1 MLPCAAILLGRL
13 KNQLIKRSW
22 EKNIVCYG
30 SAFLKDVQLSKK
42 KKNKNKNWEE
52 NFSEMIA
59 TA

>member
-30 SAFLKDVQLSKK
+30 FAFLKDVQLSKK
-42 KKNKNKNWEE
+42 KIRTKIEME

>member
-30 SAFLKDVQLSKK
+30 FAFLKDVQLSKK
-42 KKNKNKNWEE
+42 KKK
-52 NFSEMIA
+52 
-59 TA
+59 